1 MEFEDASATFS
12 IFAMTLLN
20 LSVTSIPVYTLS
32 LSIWLLRDTRMFRLI
47 YLSISLIVIILGVA
61 FSVLNA
67 ENIQLNY
74 YLGSVELPLSLVL
87 VISMIVGA
95 ILGIFASL
103 SLIIGS
109 RRSATK
115 LKRSVE
121 VAEKEIVNLR
131 NIPIKDE
138 H

>member
-1 MEFEDASATFS
+1 MLR
-12 IFAMTLLN
+12 LL
-20 LSVTSIPVYTLS
+20 Y
-32 LSIWLLRDTRMFRLI
+32 
-47 YLSISLIVIILGVA
+47 ISLTLVVIIIGVA

-87 VISMIVGA
+87 VVAMIIGA
-95 ILGIFASL
+95 ILGILASL

-109 RRSATK
+109 RRSTNK

-131 NIPIKDE
+131 NIPIKDN

>member
-1 MEFEDASATFS
+1 MIRIVYSS
-12 IFAMTLLN
+12 IA
-20 LSVTSIPVYTLS
+20 
-32 LSIWLLRDTRMFRLI
+32 
-47 YLSISLIVIILGVA
+47 LIVIIFGIVFA
-61 FSVLNA
+61 VLNA
-67 ENIQLNY
+67 EEVTLNY

-87 VISMIVGA
+87 VLAMILGA
-95 ILGIFASL
+95 LLGIFASL

-109 RRSATK
+109 RRNASK

>member
-1 MEFEDASATFS
+1 MRR
-12 IFAMTLLN
+12 I
-20 LSVTSIPVYTLS
+20 
-32 LSIWLLRDTRMFRLI
+32 I
-47 YLSISLIVIILGVA
+47 YISLTLFVIIFGIVFA
-61 FSVLNA
+61 VLNA
-67 ENIQLNY
+67 ETVRLNY
-74 YLGSVELPLSLVL
+74 YLDSLELPLSLVIVL
-87 VISMIVGA
+87 SMIIGA

-103 SLIIGS
+103 SFIIGT
-109 RRSATK
+109 RRNASK

>member
-1 MEFEDASATFS
+1 MLR
-12 IFAMTLLN
+12 LL
-20 LSVTSIPVYTLS
+20 YF
-32 LSIWLLRDTRMFRLI
+32 LLA
-47 YLSISLIVIILGVA
+47 LIVVILGVV

-67 ENIQLNY
+67 DKVQLYY

-87 VISMIVGA
+87 ILAMIAGA
-95 ILGIFASL
+95 ILGVLSSL
-103 SLIIGS
+103 GFILGS
-109 RRSATK
+109 RRNASK

-131 NIPIKDE
+131 NIPIKNE

>member
-1 MEFEDASATFS
+1 M
-12 IFAMTLLN
+12 LRL
-20 LSVTSIPVYTLS
+20 VY
-32 LSIWLLRDTRMFRLI
+32 
-47 YLSISLIVIILGVA
+47 ISLTLVIIIVGVA

-67 ENIQLNY
+67 ESIQLNY

-87 VISMIVGA
+87 VIAMIIGA
-95 ILGIFASL
+95 LLGIIASL
-103 SLIIGS
+103 SLIVGS
-109 RRSATK
+109 RRSANK

-131 NIPIKDE
+131 NIPIKDK

>member
-1 MEFEDASATFS
+1 M
-12 IFAMTLLN
+12 L
-20 LSVTSIPVYTLS
+20 
-32 LSIWLLRDTRMFRLI
+32 RLI
-47 YLSISLIVIILGVA
+47 YLSIILLVIILGVA
-61 FSVLNA
+61 FAVLNA
-67 ENIQLNY
+67 ESVQLNY
-74 YLGSVELPLSLVL
+74 YLGSIELPLSLVL
-87 VISMIVGA
+87 VMAMTIGA

-115 LKRSVE
+115 LKHSVE

-131 NIPIKDE
+131 NIPIKDK

>member
-1 MEFEDASATFS
+1 M
-12 IFAMTLLN
+12 L
-20 LSVTSIPVYTLS
+20 
-32 LSIWLLRDTRMFRLI
+32 RLI
-47 YLSISLIVIILGVA
+47 YISLTLVVIIIGVA

-87 VISMIVGA
+87 VVAMIIGA
-95 ILGIFASL
+95 ILGILASL

-109 RRSATK
+109 RRSTNK

-131 NIPIKDE
+131 NIPIKDN

>member
-1 MEFEDASATFS
+1 MRR
-12 IFAMTLLN
+12 I
-20 LSVTSIPVYTLS
+20 IYLS
-32 LSIWLLRDTRMFRLI
+32 LSLI
-47 YLSISLIVIILGVA
+47 IIIFGVTFA
-61 FSVLNA
+61 VLNA

-74 YLGSVELPLSLVL
+74 YLGSVEIPLSLILVL
-87 VISMIVGA
+87 AMILGA
-95 ILGIFASL
+95 ILGVFASL

-131 NIPIKDE
+131 NIPIKNE

>member
-1 MEFEDASATFS
+1 M
-12 IFAMTLLN
+12 L
-20 LSVTSIPVYTLS
+20 
-32 LSIWLLRDTRMFRLI
+32 RLI
-47 YLSISLIVIILGVA
+47 YISLTLVVIIIGVA

-87 VISMIVGA
+87 IIAMIIGA
-95 ILGIFASL
+95 ILGILASL

-109 RRSATK
+109 RRNTNK

-131 NIPIKDE
+131 NIPIKDN